1 MENVKFDLI
10 GFFFLSPKFDF
21 TVETKSTLPLSSEDV
36 TVSPTTT
43 VDNSRRENAQ
53 SGVQQEENVQQLPRE
68 SGDGASA
75 NPTETESTNAYQRRT
90 KTRTGSLF
98 DDDDEEEN
106 GEADQPATTN

>member
-1 MENVKFDLI
+1 MNL
-10 GFFFLSPKFDF
+10 
-21 TVETKSTLPLSSEDV
+21 ETKSTLPLSSEDV
-36 TVSPTTT
+36 TVSPTTG
-43 VDNSRRENAQ
+43 DNSRRENAQ
-53 SGVQQEENVQQLPRE
+53 SGGAQQEENVQQLPRE

-106 GEADQPATTN
+106 GDADQPSTTN